1 MRAPTAGMDQQR
13 IVGAVREI
21 IDAIGEDQVREGLL
35 RTPERIAEMYAELFS
50 GLLEDPV
57 TVLATGFAESNK
69 EMVVLKN
76 IPFYSL
82 CEHHFLPFHGQAHVG
97 YVPEG
102 RIVGVS
108 KIARAVDIL
117 ARRPQMQER
126 LTSQI
131 ADTLMEGLS
140 PDGVAAVIEAVQH
153 CLTCCGAQ
161 QPGPGMIA
169 SAIRGGFRRRGVT
182 RAEFMS
188 LVQGT

>member
-1 MRAPTAGMDQQR
+1 MRAPTAGIDHER
-13 IVGAVREI
+13 IVDAVREI
-21 IDAIGEDQVREGLL
+21 IEAIGENASREGLV

-50 GLLEDPV
+50 GLFEDPLA
-57 TVLATGFAESNK
+57 VLATGFEESHK

-97 YVPEG
+97 YVPDG

-108 KIARAVDIL
+108 KIARVVDIL

-126 LTSQI
+126 LTSQV

-140 PDGVAAVIEAVQH
+140 PDGVAVVIEAEH
-153 CLTCCGAQ
+153 LSD
-161 QPGPGMIA
+161 IA
-169 SAIRGGFRRRGVT
+169 IVLRNVPDADRRVDDDRPN
-182 RAEFMS
+182 RRDEDDEDR
-188 LVQGT
+188 